1 MLAYLDV
8 LAAPAGHKVMLNRP
22 DGTIT
27 IGRWRCS
34 LNLPAR
40 SSRS

>member
-27 IGRWRCS
+27 EVI
-34 LNLPAR
+34 AH
-40 SSRS
+40 